1 MPRHAVPSS
10 FVIDLTGYCSS
21 LGRHVVVICSRRCN
35 GSANAGTPRCNRDI
49 RFYISFPDI
58 KTCIARRPTPFRSPT
73 NRTHVARLFVRS
85 FDRRRLS
92 CDLISRVSLARR
104 HTRAEYVQ
112 SRGKTFQLLL
122 NRVECVFRLLFV
134 FRSLRIGTII
144 LGREGLFYCSI
155 RRRKH
160 GERHAECAI
169 ARHKFD
175 RYELHWFTDRFRA
188 LD

>member
-92 CDLISRVSLARR
+92 WWFNFACIAGTQAHARGIRAIAWKNASTAATVS
-104 HTRAEYVQ
+104 
-112 SRGKTFQLLL
+112 
-122 NRVECVFRLLFV
+122 NVFSATLLFV
-134 FRSLRIGTII
+134 FRSLRTGTII
-144 LGREGLFYCSI
+144 LGGLFYCSI
-155 RRRKH
+155 GGRKR
-160 GERHAECAI
+160 GEEHAECAI

-175 RYELHWFTDRFRA
+175 PYELHWFTDRFRA